1 MDSGGYRAIVVFE
14 LAERQNWI
22 PGQKQRIIGRDNNE
36 SQYFDCTKDYP
47 LLRNGSIDATV
58 QFGARGRDFRSR
70 RSVNIKAAVNYL
82 LQDGGLQPGRV
93 GKHASFKAGLKSG
106 SSLLRQV

>member
-1 MDSGGYRAIVVFE
+1 MVRCVTIPRSSAEKTQSHGGLWRLPRHFVFE
-14 LAERQNWI
+14 LAERHNRI
-22 PGQKQRIIGRDNNE
+22 PGLKQRIIGRDNNE

-82 LQDGGLQPGRV
+82 LQDLVASSPGV
-93 GKHASFKAGLKSG
+93 
-106 SSLLRQV
+106 